1 MLQVL
6 IIVAFISRSNHFVYI
21 ELNSQN
27 HHELG
32 NSCNSM
38 VYFEISYSI
47 NIKNRTNVQF
57 VKFKYLLP
65 KESHRKLQN

>member
-6 IIVAFISRSNHFVYI
+6 IIVAFISRSNHFIYI

-32 NSCNSM
+32 NSCSPW
-38 VYFEISYSI
+38 FILKSRIASTLKI
-47 NIKNRTNVQF
+47 GRT
-57 VKFKYLLP
+57 
-65 KESHRKLQN
+65 